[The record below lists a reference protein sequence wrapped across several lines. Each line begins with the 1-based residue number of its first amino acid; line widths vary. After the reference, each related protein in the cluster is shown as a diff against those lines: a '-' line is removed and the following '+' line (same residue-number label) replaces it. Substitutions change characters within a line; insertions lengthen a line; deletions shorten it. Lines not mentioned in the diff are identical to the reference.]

1 MLLIVAKEDKYISS
15 LLEKINNAKET
26 KNNINIY
33 NCTYNEHIFLIAT
46 TNYGKVN
53 VSASLSYII
62 NKYKISVITY
72 IGTCQSISNNLD
84 ILSAVIYKASVQYDI
99 DYCPLGI
106 KSGMLPLMKKEEFLT
121 NNDLSECIKEIC
133 EKYNINY
140 NTDLIASADM
150 FVSNNN
156 LARSIKT
163 CYNASSIDDCSGTI
177 GQIAYLNNIAY
188 VGICVVSNYANFNAV
203 KLYNTYED
211 EAVSICQKIVYK
223 FIKEYY
229 S

>member
-1 MLLIVAKEDKYISS
+1 MLLIVAKEDRYINN
-15 LLEKINNAKET
+15 LLEKINNTKET
-26 KNNINIY
+26 VKNINIY
-33 NCTYNEHIFLIAT
+33 NCTYMDHNFLIAT

-53 VSASLSYII
+53 VSSALSYII

-72 IGTCQSISNNLD
+72 IGTCQSINNNLD
-84 ILSAVIYKASVQYDI
+84 ILSAVIYKGSVQYDI

-106 KSGMLPLMKKEEFLT
+106 KSGMLPYMKNEEFLT
-121 NNDLSECIKEIC
+121 NHDLNECMREIC
-133 EKYNINY
+133 KKYNINY
-140 NTDLIASADM
+140 NTNLIASADM

-177 GQIAYLNNIAY
+177 GQIAYLNNIPY
-188 VGICVVSNYANFNAV
+188 VGICIVSSYANFNAV
-203 KLYNTYED
+203 KLYNTYEE
-211 EAVSICQKIVYK
+211 EAISMCQKIAYK
-223 FIKEYY
+223 FINEYY